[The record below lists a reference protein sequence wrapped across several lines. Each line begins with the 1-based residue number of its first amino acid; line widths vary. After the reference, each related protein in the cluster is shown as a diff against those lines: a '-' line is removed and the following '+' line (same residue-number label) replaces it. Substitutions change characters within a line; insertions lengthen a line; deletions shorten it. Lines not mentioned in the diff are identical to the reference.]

1 MKRAVFFS
9 LLMLICLA
17 ANGIVFGQSNATPD
31 GQAKARPE
39 AKKACPFSIV
49 GMWRSASA
57 VEMSAPFLNF
67 SPDGWVTLL
76 SYAADALPQDFE
88 MVTQVAYKLDT
99 PMVPKHIQFTSA
111 RGNDVFPAGTTSME
125 ITEYGDDSFTLI
137 DPASGQKTQWIR
149 EQTRRYFLAFAARR
163 GAAQTGGPVFA
174 MWTMMDGRTT
184 KVDALGVQL
193 VTDNAGNTAPV
204 LGLIPTEFCDRIV
217 EESDREIKSTQ
228 DDSAFLRLELT
239 AAEYATTQ
247 EIYELW
253 SKRAKNQ
260 TLPFTDAY
268 LNGLEFLK
276 KVAESLNVCAEK
288 VKLLKPTQ
296 RERNEIIAQHRLPQ
310 YVLAYVQAMRKQND
324 ELHVNNA
331 VFPWQWRPMIQ
342 MPGQ

>member
-1 MKRAVFFS
+1 

-17 ANGIVFGQSNATPD
+17 VNDVALGQANAAPD
-31 GQAKARPE
+31 GQIKARPE
-39 AKKACPFSIV
+39 AKKACPFTIV

-57 VEMSAPFLNF
+57 VEMGAPFLSF

-76 SYAADALPQDFE
+76 NYAADALPQDFE
-88 MVTQVAYKLDT
+88 MVTQVTYKLDT
-99 PMVPKHIQFTSA
+99 PIVPKHIQFTSA

-125 ITEYGDDSFTLI
+125 IAEYGDDSFTLI
-137 DPASGQKTQWIR
+137 DPASGQKTQYIR
-149 EQTRRYFLAFAARR
+149 EQIRRYFLTFAARR

-174 MWTMMDGRTT
+174 MWTVMDGRTT
-184 KVDALGVQL
+184 KVDALGVQPIA
-193 VTDNAGNTAPV
+193 DNTGNLAPV
-204 LGLIPTEFCDRIV
+204 FGPIPTEFCDRIV

-228 DDSAFLRLELT
+228 EDSAFLRLELT
-239 AAEYATTQ
+239 AAEFATTQ
-247 EIYELW
+247 EIYASW

-260 TLPFTDAY
+260 ALPFTDAY

-276 KVAESLNVCAEK
+276 KVAESLNSCAEK

-296 RERNEIIAQHRLPQ
+296 HERDEIIAQHRLPQ
-310 YVLAYVQAMRKQND
+310 YVLTYVQAMRKQND